1 LIVKKGIL
9 RILCC
14 LLIVSHAPAKADDDD
29 RQYNQVRFQ
38 VQRSQAVAN
47 DLMQALLS
55 VHEEDTD
62 PAALADRI
70 NKTMSWALETAT
82 DYKALKL
89 ITAGYRTQP
98 VYRKETLQGWRGDQ
112 DLQITGSDLAAVA
125 ELIGKLQARLQL
137 RSVSFLVSDDKR
149 SGVED
154 QLIRQALDAC
164 QERARL
170 IADQLGFKSYRIVDL
185 NVSTGGEIIRPQ
197 ERLYTRAAAAEGIA
211 APALEAGESKLVVSV
226 NAAVELQ

>member
-1 LIVKKGIL
+1 VNKGIL

-14 LLIVSHAPAKADDDD
+14 LLIVSHAPVMANADD

-47 DLMQALLS
+47 DLMRALLS

-70 NKTMSWALETAT
+70 NKTMSWALETVA
-82 DYKALKL
+82 DYEALK
-89 ITAGYRTQP
+89 ITTAGYGIQP

-112 DLQITGSDLAAVA
+112 DLQITGSDLAVVSD
-125 ELIGKLQARLQL
+125 LIGKLQARLQL

-197 ERLYTRAAAAEGIA
+197 ERLYVRAAAAEGIA
-211 APALEAGESKLVVSV
+211 APAFEAGESKLVVSV
-226 NAAVELQ
+226 DAAVELE

>member
-14 LLIVSHAPAKADDDD
+14 LLIVSHAPAKADDD

-38 VQRSQAVAN
+38 VQRSQTVAN

-55 VHEEDTD
+55 VHEEGTD

-154 QLIRQALDAC
+154 QLIKQALDAC
-164 QERARL
+164 QGRARL

-197 ERLYTRAAAAEGIA
+197 ERLYVRAAAAEGIA
-211 APALEAGESKLVVSV
+211 APAFEAGESKLVVSV
-226 NAAVELQ
+226 DAAVELE